1 MAKQLLEFVVSA
13 ILLSNCAWSVASCA
27 GSATEVSCVE
37 GAAALSCA
45 GDAQAG
51 STGAGNGMEVGTRS
65 GNRSGI
71 DCDSLLGILGYYNRI
86 DESDSVC
93 NIGRRIFYAPV
104 GSVDELTRLCA
115 GIYLAQEFSYTE
127 NLDSA
132 EACVAR
138 ILPQTEMLE
147 GTFLEG
153 MFYAVQ
159 ASLAIK
165 SERDFSSAVDL
176 LIKSYKAF
184 EDIGDIEKAIIPL
197 GTLVQ
202 LCYALNDLQGM
213 DYAEK
218 IYSLAAKTDDPWLKY
233 VAVLSKAQMAS
244 LSGDKEAIVYI
255 RQADSLL
262 NAGGYRFHQYMI
274 YLLDAEYLES
284 EGKYAEADSLFAQ
297 SLQWAERFSG
307 EPSGIQQVCFEWG
320 KLCEKLEDYP
330 RAIELY
336 RKGLDIAGVSESN
349 ALTDKLLLKLSDC
362 FLRMGRSDS
371 SIYYY
376 KRYLKF
382 VDSLQV
388 LERDREKDRLIL
400 NYRQAEQR
408 YEARERE
415 MIAGRKIIIMSSCL
429 LIMTLSV
436 IFLIVWMRHQRKTYR
451 TLVDQYRKSLATPEN
466 AGTKKE
472 DSGGD
477 GALWAE
483 IEKLM
488 EKDKVFMKNSLTLES
503 LADAAGT
510 NRTYLSRTINKFSGG
525 NFNAYIDR
533 YRVREAVRII
543 EESSDRM
550 PFKEL
555 ADKVGYNSLQ
565 VFYKAFQRET
575 GLSPGGYRN
584 EVKRRRTRA

>member
-1 MAKQLLEFVVSA
+1 MAKRLLEFVVSA
-13 ILLSNCAWSVASCA
+13 ILISNCAWSVASCA

-184 EDIGDIEKAIIPL
+184 
-197 GTLVQ
+197 
-202 LCYALNDLQGM
+202 
-213 DYAEK
+213 
-218 IYSLAAKTDDPWLKY
+218 
-233 VAVLSKAQMAS
+233 
-244 LSGDKEAIVYI
+244 
-255 RQADSLL
+255 
-262 NAGGYRFHQYMI
+262 
-274 YLLDAEYLES
+274 
-284 EGKYAEADSLFAQ
+284 
-297 SLQWAERFSG
+297 
-307 EPSGIQQVCFEWG
+307 
-320 KLCEKLEDYP
+320 
-330 RAIELY
+330 
-336 RKGLDIAGVSESN
+336 
-349 ALTDKLLLKLSDC
+349 
-362 FLRMGRSDS
+362 
-371 SIYYY
+371 
-376 KRYLKF
+376 
-382 VDSLQV
+382 
-388 LERDREKDRLIL
+388 
-400 NYRQAEQR
+400 
-408 YEARERE
+408 
-415 MIAGRKIIIMSSCL
+415 
-429 LIMTLSV
+429 
-436 IFLIVWMRHQRKTYR
+436 
-451 TLVDQYRKSLATPEN
+451 
-466 AGTKKE
+466 
-472 DSGGD
+472 
-477 GALWAE
+477 
-483 IEKLM
+483 
-488 EKDKVFMKNSLTLES
+488 
-503 LADAAGT
+503 
-510 NRTYLSRTINKFSGG
+510 
-525 NFNAYIDR
+525 
-533 YRVREAVRII
+533 
-543 EESSDRM
+543 
-550 PFKEL
+550 
-555 ADKVGYNSLQ
+555 
-565 VFYKAFQRET
+565 QRET